1 MKREG
6 RGSLIF
12 ALLLVGLWIVANIL
26 SRQVTGFLFTETT
39 VSTVDLPAEIR
50 NVAVLFL
57 LFTVGNWSI
66 TTLMGGEGTFRDIAM
81 TFGYACL
88 PLSLIGIPLSFV
100 SNVLTYSEAGYV
112 TIIQGAAW
120 GWFFFLLFFGQLT
133 VHQYSFGKTVAT
145 VLLTV
150 AAMAVLT
157 FVAMVFMEL
166 IVNMVGFVT
175 ALFQEIM
182 LRV

>member
-1 MKREG
+1 
-6 RGSLIF
+6 I
-12 ALLLVGLWIVANIL
+12 
-26 SRQVTGFLFTETT
+26 
-39 VSTVDLPAEIR
+39 VST
-50 NVAVLFL
+50 
-57 LFTVGNWSI
+57 
-66 TTLMGGEGTFRDIAM
+66 
-81 TFGYACL
+81 
-88 PLSLIGIPLSFV
+88 
-100 SNVLTYSEAGYV
+100 VLTYSEAGNV
-112 TIIQGAAW
+112 AIIQGVAW
-120 GWFFFLLFFGQLT
+120 GWFFFLLFFGLLT

>member
-1 MKREG
+1 MMTKDQYIDSL
-6 RGSLIF
+6 RGLH
-12 ALLLVGLWIVANIL
+12 LN
-26 SRQVTGFLFTETT
+26 
-39 VSTVDLPAEIR
+39 
-50 NVAVLFL
+50 
-57 LFTVGNWSI
+57 
-66 TTLMGGEGTFRDIAM
+66 
-81 TFGYACL
+81 
-88 PLSLIGIPLSFV
+88 
-100 SNVLTYSEAGYV
+100 
-112 TIIQGAAW
+112 
-120 GWFFFLLFFGQLT
+120 
-133 VHQYSFGKTVAT
+133 QYSFGKTVAT

>member
-1 MKREG
+1 MCSPIRKP
-6 RGSLIF
+6 
-12 ALLLVGLWIVANIL
+12 ATWL
-26 SRQVTGFLFTETT
+26 SYR
-39 VSTVDLPAEIR
+39 A
-50 NVAVLFL
+50 
-57 LFTVGNWSI
+57 
-66 TTLMGGEGTFRDIAM
+66 
-81 TFGYACL
+81 
-88 PLSLIGIPLSFV
+88 
-100 SNVLTYSEAGYV
+100 
-112 TIIQGAAW
+112 AAW
-120 GWFFFLLFFGQLT
+120 GWFFFLLFFGLLT